1 MCYEFL
7 FQGKQHALGD
17 RIQLPEKCAELVCA
31 EGLIAPTSPALDG
44 AASHNITH
52 PEELTL
58 KFHVVHKGSE
68 CCVLPFDVLTSKVAK
83 LPKGTMV
90 AEGESKNSSLI
101 SSFCLIL
108 IFRIYWNEKIQRQAG
123 VLLSW
128 HHVYPT
134 FPENYDNT

>member
-68 CCVLPFDVLTSKVAK
+68 CCVLPFDVQTSKVTK

-90 AEGESKNSSLI
+90 AEGEFKKFFSYFNFLFI
-101 SSFCLIL
+101 SDF
-108 IFRIYWNEKIQRQAG
+108 
-123 VLLSW
+123 
-128 HHVYPT
+128 
-134 FPENYDNT
+134 